1 MSRKKP
7 NPDDRKDNV
16 KKIQTIIHNTMDNM
30 REAEFAK
37 EFSNPEEQLRID
49 EKNRRRREAI
59 EDLRE
64 EIKDEVKAMKKDK
77 KDD

>member
-30 REAEFAK
+30 REAEIAK

>member
-16 KKIQTIIHNTMDNM
+16 KKIQKIIHNTMKNR
-30 REAEFAK
+30 REAEMAK
-37 EFSNPEEQLRID
+37 EFSSPEEERQI
-49 EKNRRRREAI
+49 EAKNKRREEAI

-64 EIKDEVKAMKKDK
+64 EIKDEVQAMKKK
-77 KDD
+77 